1 MALGSLMSRTC
12 EEGRP
17 GWAGALSSLLD
28 SLAAWGSGGWAAV
41 QVGLFGFK
49 LAISWL
55 CDLGQVTLPVWALL
69 ISGVKCKQGKTQD
82 DWSHDHTGSLRQHL
96 TSTIL

>member
-1 MALGSLMSRTC
+1 MGRGPLIPAGFSSSRG
-12 EEGRP
+12 GR
-17 GWAGALSSLLD
+17 WAT
-28 SLAAWGSGGWAAV
+28 V

-55 CDLGQVTLPVWALL
+55 CDLGQVTSPVWALL

-82 DWSHDHTGSLRQHL
+82 DWSRDHTVSLHQHL